1 MANGNQSQMLREHR
15 SKTWL
20 WAVLVIVA
28 ALVLLFA
35 WYYYQ
40 YGYTTA
46 PATSSG
52 AAPDDTSSI
61 ERDLQA
67 TNVSDLGAELNDID
81 KELK

>member
-1 MANGNQSQMLREHR
+1 MNENQPQMLPEPKG
-15 SKTWL
+15 KTWI
-20 WAVLVIVA
+20 WVLVVVVA
-28 ALVLLFA
+28 AMVLLFA

-40 YGYTTA
+40 YGYAPA
-46 PATSSG
+46 PATSGG

-67 TNVSDLGAELNDID
+67 TNVSDLGTELNGID